1 MQKVYVRTTA
11 MSDIKKIELDILG
24 QVCPACLLV
33 VLREMNTHQQQLKN
47 GEARLVIK
55 TDHRDTTRTIP
66 ESARKMGYD
75 VEVRNLDS
83 CYEITIGKK

>member
-1 MQKVYVRTTA
+1 MKHRV
-11 MSDIKKIELDILG
+11 IELDILG

-33 VLREMNTHQQQLKN
+33 VLRTINENRVQLRR
-47 GEARLVIK
+47 GELRINIK

-75 VEVRNLDS
+75 VAVRKMETY
-83 CYEITIGKK
+83 YEISIGKS

>member
-1 MQKVYVRTTA
+1 MADTER
-11 MSDIKKIELDILG
+11 IELDILG

-33 VLREMNTHQQQLKN
+33 VLREMNTHRQRLKS
-47 GEARLVIK
+47 GEVQLVIK

-75 VEVRNLDS
+75 VEVKNLEGF
-83 CYEITIGKK
+83 YEITIGKR

>member
-1 MQKVYVRTTA
+1 
-11 MSDIKKIELDILG
+11 MSDKRKIELDILG

-33 VLREMNTHQQQLKN
+33 VLREMNTHRQRIKN
-47 GEARLVIK
+47 GETQLIIK

-75 VEVRNLDS
+75 VKVQNLETY
-83 CYEITIGKK
+83 YEITIGKNE

>member
-1 MQKVYVRTTA
+1 MADTKR
-11 MSDIKKIELDILG
+11 IELDILG

-33 VLREMNTHQQQLKN
+33 VLREMNTHRQRLKS
-47 GEARLVIK
+47 GEAQLVIK

-75 VEVRNLDS
+75 VEVRNLEGF
-83 CYEITIGKK
+83 YEITIGKK

>member
-1 MQKVYVRTTA
+1 MADMQK
-11 MSDIKKIELDILG
+11 IQLDILG

-33 VLREMNTHQQQLKN
+33 VLREMNTHRQQLKN
-47 GEARLVIK
+47 GETQLIIK

-75 VEVRNLDS
+75 VEVRNLETY
-83 CYEITIGKK
+83 YEITIGKK

>member
-1 MQKVYVRTTA
+1 MAETE
-11 MSDIKKIELDILG
+11 KIELDILG

-33 VLREMNTHQQQLKN
+33 VLREMNTHRQRLKS
-47 GEARLVIK
+47 GAACLVIK

-66 ESARKMGYD
+66 ESARKMGYE
-75 VEVRNLDS
+75 VEVRSLDT

>member
-1 MQKVYVRTTA
+1 MADMQK
-11 MSDIKKIELDILG
+11 IQLDILG

-33 VLREMNTHQQQLKN
+33 VLREMNIHRQQLKN
-47 GEARLVIK
+47 GETQLIIK

-75 VEVRNLDS
+75 VEVRNLETY
-83 CYEITIGKK
+83 YEITIGKK

>member
-1 MQKVYVRTTA
+1 
-11 MSDIKKIELDILG
+11 MSDVQKIELDILG

-33 VLREMNTHQQQLKN
+33 VLREMNTHRQRIKN
-47 GEARLVIK
+47 GETQLIIK

-75 VEVRNLDS
+75 VKVRNLDTY
-83 CYEITIGKK
+83 YEITIGKND

>member
-1 MQKVYVRTTA
+1 MVDTER
-11 MSDIKKIELDILG
+11 IELDILG

-33 VLREMNTHQQQLKN
+33 VLREMNTYRQRLKS
-47 GEARLVIK
+47 GEVLLVIK

-75 VEVRNLDS
+75 VEVKSLDA

>member
-1 MQKVYVRTTA
+1 MVDVQ
-11 MSDIKKIELDILG
+11 KIELDILG

-33 VLREMNTHQQQLKN
+33 VLREMNTHRKRLKS
-47 GEARLVIK
+47 GEAQLVIK

-75 VEVRNLDS
+75 VEVRNLEGY
-83 CYEITIGKK
+83 YEITIGQR

>member
-1 MQKVYVRTTA
+1 MADVQ
-11 MSDIKKIELDILG
+11 KIELDILG

-33 VLREMNTHQQQLKN
+33 VLREMNTHRKRLKN
-47 GEARLVIK
+47 GEAQLVVK

-75 VEVRNLDS
+75 VEVRNLEGY
-83 CYEITIGKK
+83 YEITIGQR

>member
-1 MQKVYVRTTA
+1 MADK
-11 MSDIKKIELDILG
+11 KKIELDILG

-33 VLREMNTHQQQLKN
+33 VLREMNIHQQQLKN
-47 GEARLVIK
+47 GEADLIIK

-75 VEVRNLDS
+75 VEVRNLNS

>member
-1 MQKVYVRTTA
+1 MTDMR
-11 MSDIKKIELDILG
+11 KIELNILG

-33 VLREMNTHQQQLKN
+33 VLREMNTHRLQLKN
-47 GEARLVIK
+47 GEVQLIIK

-75 VEVRNLDS
+75 VDVRNLETS
-83 CYEITIGKK
+83 YEIIIGKKE